1 MNKELTKGAKMTNE
15 KDVLWDNFKTPD
27 LSSDELMDNGL
38 NQKCSNCKCWVSK
51 RIQIRGLCP
60 DCRNKDKERKF
71 RVGDIKE
78 IILKYCEGADTQEPG
93 FHIDNLDEMAEDI
106 HEFYTETKGVG

>member
-1 MNKELTKGAKMTNE
+1 MEE
-15 KDVLWDNFKTPD
+15 IKDVLWENFKIPD

-71 RVGDIKE
+71 RVGD
-78 IILKYCEGADTQEPG
+78 GNRNQ
-93 FHIDNLDEMAEDI
+93 
-106 HEFYTETKGVG
+106 